1 MKQPFLSRLFSRLT
15 KGWSKFQTTDWS
27 NPKNTLLLVACV
39 AFPFVAWYYIS
50 TGFVIG
56 LLMSVCILWLLEK
69 SPYFIQYLVSKFPFA
84 ADLML
89 SSLVVV
95 MFGGYFGSGLTLG
108 IGAICTAIILSW
120 GLQAFAQRFYKEREQ
135 REYEKAHA
143 TAG

>member
-1 MKQPFLSRLFSRLT
+1 MKKSFLSSLFSTIGKAHR
-15 KGWSKFQTTDWS
+15 KFSTTDWA
-27 NPKNTLLLVACV
+27 NPKNTLILVALI

-69 SPYFIQYLVSKFPFA
+69 SPYFVKYLVSRFPFA
-84 ADLML
+84 ADLTL
-89 SSLVVV
+89 STLVVV

-120 GLQAFAQRFYKEREQ
+120 GLQAFADRFYASDEHK
-135 REYEKAHA
+135 EYETAHA
-143 TAG
+143 T

>member
-1 MKQPFLSRLFSRLT
+1 
-15 KGWSKFQTTDWS
+15 
-27 NPKNTLLLVACV
+27 
-39 AFPFVAWYYIS
+39 
-50 TGFVIG
+50 
-56 LLMSVCILWLLEK
+56 MSVCILWLLEK

>member
-1 MKQPFLSRLFSRLT
+1 MKESFLASLLSRLT
-15 KGWSKFQTTDWS
+15 KTYRKFSTTDWT
-27 NPKNTLLLVACV
+27 NPKNTLILVTLI

-108 IGAICTAIILSW
+108 ISAICTAIILSW
-120 GLQAFAQRFYKEREQ
+120 GLQAYAERFYAAKKNKENETT
-135 REYEKAHA
+135 YA
-143 TAG
+143 T